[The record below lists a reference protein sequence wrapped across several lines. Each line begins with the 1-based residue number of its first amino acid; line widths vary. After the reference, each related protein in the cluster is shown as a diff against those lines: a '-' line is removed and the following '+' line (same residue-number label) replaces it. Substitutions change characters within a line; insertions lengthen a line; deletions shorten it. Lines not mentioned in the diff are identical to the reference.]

1 MIRATLVALLCAST
15 SGCASLWYAGMA
27 RYDIEPITNANGV
40 ATSCCVLKVWNG
52 KQMATVDA
60 TFTRSAAGDYSIS
73 LRETDVQAFQGQATA
88 AAAASDVAAAAA
100 SAAVT
105 AIKTFK

>member
-1 MIRATLVALLCAST
+1 MIRAAFIALLCAST

-27 RYDIEPITNANGV
+27 RYDIEPITDSKGI

-60 TFTRSAAGDYSIS
+60 IFTRSSAGDYSIS

>member
-1 MIRATLVALLCAST
+1 
-15 SGCASLWYAGMA
+15 MA
-27 RYDIEPITNANGV
+27 RYEIEPITDSAGI
-40 ATSCCVLKVWNG
+40 ATSCCMLSVWNG

-60 TFTRSAAGDYSIS
+60 TFTRSASGDHSIS

-88 AAAASDVAAAAA
+88 A

-105 AIKTFK
+105 AIKTLK

>member
-1 MIRATLVALLCAST
+1 MKRLVLAALLCAST

-27 RYDIEPITNANGV
+27 RYDIEPITDSKGV

-60 TFTRSAAGDYSIS
+60 IFTRSAAGDYSIS

>member
-1 MIRATLVALLCAST
+1 VILRALALLACSAM

-27 RYDIEPITNANGV
+27 RYEIEPITDAAGA

-60 TFTRSAAGDYSIS
+60 TFTRTAAGDYTIS

-105 AIKTFK
+105 AIKTLK